1 MKENQRGEAALLLG
15 GGTKALR
22 VCVVSPL
29 YHPSLG
35 GVGRQAMLLTERLC
49 DLGLSAFVIA
59 RRMEGMPPA
68 HYSSK
73 VEVYRAWSLK
83 PRLHTFEDV
92 TLTNVMVSLSFCL
105 GCAFQLF
112 RNRKK
117 YDVVHFHGASLPLF
131 INLPIL
137 KMMGKKVIAKVA
149 GMMGTEAGSL
159 RDRHLGLGNLLT
171 RLLRIVDRFVATSSQ
186 IEAGLLNDRI
196 DPAKIVRIPN
206 FIPVDNFQQV
216 SGDLRRIRKAALGY
230 GAHPVVTFSGRFI
243 ACKGI
248 HHLLDAWKIV
258 AETFPKARVQ
268 LLGDGLLLPEMKKVA
283 ADLGIDGAVD
293 FRGHVDDVRDYLYAT
308 DIFVLS
314 SLQEG
319 MPNSLLEAMA
329 CGLPAVATRVGGVT
343 DIIRDGVNGIM
354 VNPGD
359 PQDLA
364 KGLCRLLQ
372 DEKFARTLGNDAC
385 KTIRDDYS
393 LDAMIPRYMKLYSE
407 I

>member
-1 MKENQRGEAALLLG
+1 LG
-15 GGTKALR
+15 TQINKSGVTPSI
-22 VCVVSPL
+22 CVVSPL

-49 DLGLSAFVIA
+49 DKGLSAFVIA

-68 HYSSK
+68 RFSSK

-92 TLTNVMVSLSFCL
+92 TITNVLVSLSFCL
-105 GCAFQLF
+105 GCAFLLF

-131 INLPIL
+131 VNLPLL
-137 KMMGKKVIAKVA
+137 KIMGKKVIVKVA

-159 RDRHLGLGNLLT
+159 RDRHFGLGNLLA
-171 RLLRIVDRFVATSSQ
+171 RLLRNVDRFVATSSQ
-186 IEAGLLNDRI
+186 IETGLLNDRI
-196 DPAKIVRIPN
+196 DPARIVRIPN
-206 FIPVDNFQQV
+206 FIAVDNFQQV
-216 SGDLRRIRKAALGY
+216 SGELRRMKKVALGY
-230 GAHPVVTFSGRFI
+230 GADPVVTFSGRFI

-248 HHLLDAWKIV
+248 NHLLDAWKIV

-268 LLGDGLLLPEMKKVA
+268 LLGDGRLMPEMKKLA

-293 FRGHVDDVRDYLYAT
+293 FRGHVDDVGDFLYAT
-308 DIFVLS
+308 DIFVLP

-319 MPNSLLEAMA
+319 MPNALLEAMA
-329 CGLPAVATRVGGVT
+329 CGLPAVATRISGVT

-359 PQDLA
+359 PRDLA

-372 DEKFARTLGNDAC
+372 DGKFAGTLGNNAY
-385 KTIRDDYS
+385 KTIRADYS
-393 LDAMIPRYMKLYSE
+393 LDGMIPRYMKLYSE